1 MNLNKIKDDCL
12 EIIQKSN
19 LKLYSFDY
27 KKKDES
33 NVLEIVVDKVG
44 FIDIEDIE
52 DITNKINEY
61 LDKEDPIEEE
71 YSLEVSSRGLE
82 KDFDFDDAP
91 VYTGEWIEVKT
102 FDQLYKGKLIEALKD
117 SLVIKNDKNKNIK
130 INANDINSLRIV
142 CKF

>member
-61 LDKEDPIEEE
+61 LDKEDPIDEE

-82 KDFDFDDAP
+82 KDFDFDDAS
-91 VYTGEWIEVKT
+91 VYIGEWIEVKT

>member
-27 KKKDES
+27 KKKDDS

-61 LDKEDPIEEE
+61 LDKEDPIDEE
-71 YSLEVSSRGLE
+71 YSLEISSRGLE
-82 KDFDFDDAP
+82 KDFDFDDAS
-91 VYTGEWIEVKT
+91 VYIGEWIEVKT

-130 INANDINSLRIV
+130 INANDISSLRIV

>member
-27 KKKDES
+27 KKKDKS

-61 LDKEDPIEEE
+61 LDKEDPIDEE

-91 VYTGEWIEVKT
+91 VYIGEWIEVKT
-102 FDQLYKGKLIEALKD
+102 FDQLYKGKLIETLKD

>member
-27 KKKDES
+27 KKKDKS

-52 DITNKINEY
+52 NITNKINEY
-61 LDKEDPIEEE
+61 LDKEDPIDEE

-91 VYTGEWIEVKT
+91 VYIGEWIEVKT
-102 FDQLYKGKLIEALKD
+102 FDQLYKGKLIETLKD